1 MKFSRT
7 QRCANAGLTIGA
19 GLLVLAAAV
28 GCDTM
33 RQDFGEF
40 GDSIM
45 PVSPDEAA
53 RMMMDFSDPDNRR
66 KGTVMISNS
75 AFGGTDVYVQWY
87 RDSLST
93 ETDPLVKAASVSAL
107 GRFGVPQDAVAI
119 ALCLGEDQPSQVRW
133 EAAKALQR
141 LHNPA
146 VVPILLAAL
155 RNTDEGADIRF
166 AAAIALGQYPQD
178 RVFQALVAAL
188 ESPRLSVNEAS
199 RGSLTTLTGVDHGL
213 DSKAWLAW
221 YNSVPNPFADQ
232 KEYLYP
238 TYHREETFLEKMAF
252 WSSKTY
258 EKPAPPTGLDSSTRR
273 TYQESDDATADETD
287 R

>member
-1 MKFSRT
+1 MKLFSRPQCT
-7 QRCANAGLTIGA
+7 DAGLMVSA
-19 GLLVLAAAV
+19 SLLVLAGAL
-28 GCDTM
+28 GCETM

-40 GDSIM
+40 GQSIM
-45 PVSPDEAA
+45 PVSPDAAA

-66 KGTVMISNS
+66 KGTVLISNS
-75 AFGGTDVYVQWY
+75 PFGGTDIYVEWY
-87 RDSLST
+87 RDSIAT
-93 ETDPLVKAASVSAL
+93 ETDPLVKAASVTAL
-107 GRFGVPQDAVAI
+107 GRFGQPEDAVAI

-146 VVPILLAAL
+146 VVPVLLAAL
-155 RNTDEGADIRF
+155 RNPDEGVDIRV

-199 RGSLTTLTGVDHGL
+199 RRSLMTLTGIDHGL
-213 DSKAWLAW
+213 DGKAWLAW
-221 YNSVPNPFADQ
+221 YNSVTNPFADQ

-238 TYHREETFLEKMAF
+238 TYQRKETFLEKMAF
-252 WSSKTY
+252 WSSRTY
-258 EKPAPPTGLDSSTRR
+258 EKPAPPAGLESSTRR
-273 TYQESDDATADETD
+273 TYKDSDEAPADETGG
-287 R
+287 

>member
-1 MKFSRT
+1 MNTTTRH
-7 QRCANAGLTIGA
+7 RCADAGLTAGF

-28 GCDTM
+28 GCETM

-40 GDSIM
+40 GESIT
-45 PVSPDEAA
+45 PVSPDKAA
-53 RMMMDFSDPDNRR
+53 KMMMDYSDPDNRR
-66 KGTVMISNS
+66 RGTVLISNS
-75 AFGGTDVYVQWY
+75 PFGGTDVYVEWY
-87 RDSLST
+87 RDSVAT
-93 ETDPLVKAASVSAL
+93 ETDPLVKAASITAL
-107 GRFGVPQDAVAI
+107 GRFGRPEDAVVI
-119 ALCLGEDQPSQVRW
+119 ALALDESQPSQVRW

-146 VVPILLAAL
+146 VVPVLLAAL
-155 RNTDEGADIRF
+155 RNADEGVDIRV

-199 RGSLTTLTGVDHGL
+199 RGSLTTLTGQDHGL

-221 YNSVPNPFADQ
+221 YNSVTNPFADQ

-238 TYHREETFLEKMAF
+238 TYQREETFLEKMAF
-252 WSSKTY
+252 WSSKNY
-258 EKPAPPTGLDSSTRR
+258 EKPAAPAGLDSSMRR
-273 TYQESDDATADETD
+273 TYQDSDETTED
-287 R
+287 ETGR

>member
-19 GLLVLAAAV
+19 GLLVLAVAV

-45 PVSPDEAA
+45 PVSPEEAA
-53 RMMMDFSDPDNRR
+53 RMMMDYSDPDNRR

-87 RDSLST
+87 RDSLAT

-146 VVPILLAAL
+146 VVPVLLAAL

-238 TYHREETFLEKMAF
+238 TYQREETFLEKMSF

-258 EKPAPPTGLDSSTRR
+258 EKPAAPAGLESSKRR
-273 TYQESDDATADETD
+273 TYQDSDEATADEAGD
-287 R
+287 